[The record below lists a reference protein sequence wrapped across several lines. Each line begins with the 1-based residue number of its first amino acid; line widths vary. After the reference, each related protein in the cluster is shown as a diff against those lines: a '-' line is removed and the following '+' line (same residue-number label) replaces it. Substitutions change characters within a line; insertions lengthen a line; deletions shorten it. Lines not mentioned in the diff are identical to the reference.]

1 MARKAQIQVG
11 QQVVIG
17 DTPYVVIKTGEWECI
32 VESLDGETR
41 KYPRTST
48 VRRLLGLDPPK
59 AAPKAVRR
67 KTEPEPEDSDEDSV
81 EATEL
86 AVA

>member
-1 MARKAQIQVG
+1 MAAKKRIQVG
-11 QQVVIG
+11 SQVELG
-17 DTPYVVIKTGEWECI
+17 GQPYVVVKTGEWETI

-41 KYPRTST
+41 RYPRTAT

-59 AAPKAVRR
+59 VAGK
-67 KTEPEPEDSDEDSV
+67 KTEPQPQASGASSV
-81 EATEL
+81 DATEL